1 MDLRAKFNRTMGYD
15 NYDDDVYEDEVVD
28 IEGAKRRK
36 KKRSTKKKGGCC
48 GAGMSGGASY
58 QQMIKAI
65 AAHNR
70 RPGTKKIKA
79 GVGSTKAA
87 VTKAY
92 NKIKGRRGGAPI
104 TRNKD
109 MDEAYKLILSTQPF
123 ISVDGQVIV
132 DDIKSWPI
140 PYQEGF
146 INAALDGKIK
156 TITQLRKYFNENQP
170 LDMRLEEPYELD
182 VYNEVLPCNYNEESM
197 AMCRKIKKLQLE
209 FRRKYGVMPE
219 NAVF

>member
-87 VTKAY
+87 VTRAY

-109 MDEAYKLILSTQPF
+109 MREAYKLIVSSPPF
-123 ISVDGQVIV
+123 NSQSGLDTVAAIQ
-132 DDIKSWPI
+132 SWPVT
-140 PYQEGF
+140 YQEDF

-156 TITQLRKYFNENQP
+156 TATQLKKYYNENQP
-170 LDMRLEEPYELD
+170 LDQRLEEPYELD
-182 VYNEVLPCNYNEESM
+182 VYDEVLPCNYNEESM

-209 FRRKYGVMPE
+209 FKRKYGVDPE